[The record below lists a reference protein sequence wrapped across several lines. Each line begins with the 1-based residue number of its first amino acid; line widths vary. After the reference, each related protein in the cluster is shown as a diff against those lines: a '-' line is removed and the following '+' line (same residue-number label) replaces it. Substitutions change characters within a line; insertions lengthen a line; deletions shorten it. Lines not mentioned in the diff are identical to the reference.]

1 MPAKPWR
8 AWARGSMGGFTFLEH
23 TADVGI
29 VAEGATLAEA
39 FAWAGMG
46 MFAVIADLSTVR
58 EQEKVEV
65 EVTAPDR
72 EALLVDFLNELNF
85 LFEARGFLCK
95 RIEVVEM
102 EDTRL
107 RAVCWGEKIDRSRH
121 RIQCLVKSATYHA
134 LALQPTNGGWRVQ
147 VILDI

>member
-1 MPAKPWR
+1 
-8 AWARGSMGGFTFLEH
+8 MGGFTFLEH

-29 VAEGATLAEA
+29 QAEGQDLKEA

-46 MFAVIADLSTVR
+46 MFAFIADLSTVEER
-58 EQEKVEV
+58 ERQEV

-72 EALLVDFLNELNF
+72 EALLVTFLNELNF
-85 LFEARGFLCK
+85 LFEARGFLFK
-95 RIEVVEM
+95 RIEVVELT
-102 EDTRL
+102 DTRL
-107 RAVCWGEKIDRSRH
+107 RAIGWGEHLDRSRH

-134 LALQPTNGGWRVQ
+134 LSIRQQDGAWRIQ